1 MDRCLFVQWLGL
13 RQYIG
18 TDRQRPFSCTISC
31 LHDHSATAP
40 VRGLCSAA
48 LRSELEHHA
57 LRVSDSPP
65 LKFRPFAKTYSLGKA
80 PRPNLRQVEPR
91 IVCHEA
97 LT

>member
-65 LKFRPFAKTYSLGKA
+65 RK
-80 PRPNLRQVEPR
+80 LRVLFQK
-91 IVCHEA
+91 
-97 LT
+97 LTHLEKLPGQTCGR